1 MIRTIDLSTGEES
14 TRDYTAQELADIANA
29 PQPNPAD
36 VIRAQIK
43 AIELA
48 ELTLRNTC
56 EALIYLAEKEAT
68 AVAASYGVTPEQVL
82 AANIG
87 YQNAKAVDL
96 QITALRAQIQALEG

>member
-29 PQPNPAD
+29 PQPDPTDAL
-36 VIRAQIK
+36 RAQIK
-43 AIELA
+43 AIEFA
-48 ELTLRNTC
+48 ELTPRNTR

-68 AVAASYGVTPEQVL
+68 AVAAQLGVTPAEVL
-82 AANIG
+82 AVNIG

-96 QITALRAQIQALEG
+96 QITALRAQIQALE